1 MKGEH
6 MKEIKNVINI
16 TDLSTEEID
25 HLIEIADSIEA
36 NPRGYSDICRG
47 RKLAT
52 LFFEPSSALPPP

>member
-1 MKGEH
+1 

-36 NPRGYSDICRG
+36 NPRGYSDICRAESRNEG
-47 RKLAT
+47 QDDLGSYRSKHG
-52 LFFEPSSALPPP
+52 